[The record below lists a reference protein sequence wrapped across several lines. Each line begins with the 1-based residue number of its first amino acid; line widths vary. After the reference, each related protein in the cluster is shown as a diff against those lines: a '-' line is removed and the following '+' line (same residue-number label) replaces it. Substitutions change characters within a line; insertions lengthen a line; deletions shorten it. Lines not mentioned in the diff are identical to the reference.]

1 MSYQQDQYA
10 HKGPIHFGMVEVT
23 LRGYAW
29 TENQIEAYKKFKKEE
44 DMLLLG
50 LVDESVKAAMDALG
64 EDMEKYLWE
73 AGEKEFD
80 EKRKAQEFADKK
92 KKKALQSSMA
102 MSAFDPFISV
112 FRGFGEFFTLFVP
125 IGGGGKEKKEK
136 RKGDPKEAEKSVAI
150 EMYLMYKNY
159 KKGHGMLSW

>member
-1 MSYQQDQYA
+1 
-10 HKGPIHFGMVEVT
+10 
-23 LRGYAW
+23 
-29 TENQIEAYKKFKKEE
+29 
-44 DMLLLG
+44 
-50 LVDESVKAAMDALG
+50 MDALG

-80 EKRKAQEFADKK
+80 EKRKAQELADKK
-92 KKKALQSSMA
+92 KKKSLQSSMA
-102 MSAFDPFISV
+102 MSALDPFLSV

-136 RKGDPKEAEKSVAI
+136 RKGAPEEAEKSVAV